1 MEKKKLKIALA
12 GNPNTGKTSLFNALT
27 GLNQRVGN
35 YPGITVDKKIGFFQL
50 NNGRKVELIDLPG
63 TYSLNPG
70 SLDEEVVL
78 KVLTDK
84 NQEDF
89 PDAIIF
95 VADASN
101 LKRNLY
107 FFSQLRDLGI
117 PAILVLNMVDIIER
131 KGITIDIEL
140 LSKELKTPIVYLNAR
155 KGIGV
160 DHLKHVIADIYLS
173 SNTSSINLAEISAK
187 HLYMFKN
194 ALNEEHDYTA
204 WIKSVQKN
212 IPLFLPENEKEAI
225 KTCIDTYSINV
236 ERLKIK
242 ETIKRYQY
250 VNQILKKVIT
260 ENKENDISLTG
271 RIDKIVTHKVLGY
284 VIFFFFMMLLFQA
297 IYSWASIPMDFIDQ
311 SFSDLAVYLSN
322 VIPPG
327 PINSLINEGIIPGI
341 GGIVI
346 FIPQIAI
353 LFAFISVMEDTGY
366 MSRVVFIMDKLMR
379 KFGMSGKSIVPLLS
393 GMACAVP
400 AIMSTR
406 TIDNWKERLITIL
419 VTPFITCAAR
429 LPVYSIIIAII
440 IPDEDIL
447 GAFNLQG
454 LVLMAMYLIGFFSA
468 LLSAYIGH
476 KVLKLK
482 GLSTFIIEMPS
493 YKLPY
498 YKNVGLDIIEK
509 TKAFIFNAGKII
521 LTISI
526 ILWVLA
532 SYGPGNNLKNAND
545 IVKLEKP
552 ELEGTS
558 LNNAVASYKLEN
570 SYIGHFGH
578 FIEPVIKP
586 LGYDWK
592 IGIALISSLAA
603 REVFVSTMATI
614 YSVGSSSDNSDGT
627 TVLKRMKSEINPE
640 TGEPVYNFAVGW
652 SLLIFYAFAMQ
663 CASTIAIVKKET
675 NSWKWPIIQTVFM
688 TLLAYISSFIV
699 YQLLK

>member
-1 MEKKKLKIALA
+1 MERKKLKIALA

-35 YPGITVDKKIGFFQL
+35 YPGITVDKKTGFFDLQ
-50 NNGRKVELIDLPG
+50 NGRKVELIDLPG

-84 NQEDF
+84 DQEDY

-107 FFSQLRDLGI
+107 FFTQLRDLGI
-117 PAILVLNMVDIIER
+117 PSILVLNMVDIIER
-131 KGITIDIEL
+131 KGISIDIDL

-155 KGIGV
+155 KGVGV
-160 DHLKHVIADIYLS
+160 DHLKSVIGSVYLTKS
-173 SNTSSINLAEISAK
+173 PKTIDLAEISAK
-187 HLYMFKN
+187 NLYMFKE

-212 IPLFLPENEKEAI
+212 IPLFLPDNEKEAI
-225 KTCIDTYSINV
+225 RNCIDTYHINI

-242 ETIKRYQY
+242 ETIKRHQY

-260 ENKENDISLTG
+260 ENKENDVTLTG
-271 RIDKIVTHKVLGY
+271 RIDKVVTHKVFGY
-284 VIFFFFMMLLFQA
+284 VVFFSFMMLLFQA

-311 SFSDLAVYLSN
+311 SFSDFAIFISN
-322 VIPPG
+322 TLPSG
-327 PINSLINEGIIPGI
+327 ALNSLISEGIIPGI

-353 LFAFISVMEDTGY
+353 LFAFISIMEDTGY
-366 MSRVVFIMDKLMR
+366 MSRVVFMMDKLMR
-379 KFGMSGKSIVPLLS
+379 KFGMSGKSIVPLMS

-406 TIDNWKERLITIL
+406 TIENWKERLITIL

-440 IPDEDIL
+440 IPDKDVL
-447 GAFNLQG
+447 GIFNLQG

-468 LLSAYIGH
+468 LISSYIAH
-476 KVLKLK
+476 KVLKIK
-482 GLSTFIIEMPS
+482 SLSTFIIEMPS

-532 SYGPGNNLKNAND
+532 SYGPND
-545 IVKLEKP
+545 N
-552 ELEGTS
+552 
-558 LNNAVASYKLEN
+558 LNNAHSIVSNNHPELKGVNLDNEIASYKLEN
-570 SYIGHFGH
+570 SYIGNFGH

-614 YSVGSSSDNSDGT
+614 YSVGSSSDSDGT
-627 TVLKRMKSEINPE
+627 TVLKRMQSEINPD
-640 TGEPVYNFAVGW
+640 TGEPMYSFAVGW
-652 SLLIFYAFAMQ
+652 SLLLFYAFAMQ
-663 CASTIAIVKKET
+663 CVSTIAIVKKET
-675 NSWKWPIIQTVFM
+675 DSWKWPIIQTIFM
-688 TLLAYISSFIV
+688 TVLAYLASFIT

>member
-1 MEKKKLKIALA
+1 MEQEKIKIALA

-35 YPGITVDKKIGFFQL
+35 YPGITVDKKTGYFHT
-50 NNGRKVELIDLPG
+50 NNGINVELIDLPG
-63 TYSLNPG
+63 TYSLNPS
-70 SLDEEVVL
+70 SLDEEIVL

-84 NQEDF
+84 HKPDY

-107 FFSQLRDLGI
+107 FFSQLKDLGI

-131 KGITIDIEL
+131 KGIKIDIEL

-155 KGIGV
+155 KGIGL
-160 DHLKHVIADIYLS
+160 DNLKKAITNIS
-173 SNTSSINLAEISAK
+173 IGENTNTIELAEISAK
-187 HLYMFKN
+187 SLHMFKE
-194 ALNEEHDYTA
+194 ALNEEHNYTA

-212 IPLFLPENEKEAI
+212 IPQFLPESEKTAI
-225 KTCIDTYSINV
+225 KNCIDKHNINV
-236 ERLKIK
+236 EKLKIK

-250 VNQILKKVIT
+250 VNQLLKKVVT
-260 ENKENDISLTG
+260 TNKENDITLTG
-271 RIDKIVTHKVLGY
+271 RIDKLATHKVFGY
-284 VIFFFFMMLLFQA
+284 LIFFSIMMLLFQA
-297 IYSWASIPMDFIDQ
+297 IYAWASIPMDFIDQ
-311 SFSDLAVYLSN
+311 SFSDIAIFLSN
-322 VIPPG
+322 NLPSG
-327 PINSLINEGIIPGI
+327 PINSLISEGIIPGI

-366 MSRVVFIMDKLMR
+366 MSRVVFLMDKLMR
-379 KFGMSGKSIVPLLS
+379 KFGMSGKSVVPLMS

-447 GAFNLQG
+447 GIFNLQG

-468 LLSAYIGH
+468 LISSYLAH
-476 KVLKLK
+476 KILKIK
-482 GLSTFIIEMPS
+482 GLKTFIIEMPS

-532 SYGPGNNLKNAND
+532 SYGPGDNLSNAST
-545 IVKLEKP
+545 IVKQNNP
-552 ELEGTS
+552 ELENS
-558 LNNAVASYKLEN
+558 DLSDAIASYKLEN
-570 SYIGHFGH
+570 SYIGNFGH
-578 FIEPVIKP
+578 FIEPAIKP

-614 YSVGSSSDNSDGT
+614 YSVGSSNESDGT
-627 TVLKRMKSEINPE
+627 TVLKRMKSEINPD
-640 TGEPVYNFAVGW
+640 TGEPMYSFAVGW
-652 SLLIFYAFAMQ
+652 SLLLFYAFAMQ
-663 CASTIAIVKKET
+663 CVSTIAIVKKET
-675 NSWKWPIIQTVFM
+675 GSWKWPIIQTIFM
-688 TLLAYISSFIV
+688 TVLAYVASFIT

>member
-1 MEKKKLKIALA
+1 MEQKKIKIALA

-35 YPGITVDKKIGFFQL
+35 YPGITVDKKTGFFNL
-50 NNGRKVELIDLPG
+50 ENGKNVELIDLPG
-63 TYSLNPG
+63 TYSLNPS

-78 KVLTDK
+78 QLLINKEG
-84 NQEDF
+84 EDY
-89 PDAIIF
+89 PDAIVF

-107 FFSQLRDLGI
+107 FFSQLQDLGI

-131 KGITIDIEL
+131 KGIKIDIDL
-140 LSKELKTPIVYLNAR
+140 LSKELDTPIVYLNAR
-155 KGIGV
+155 KGIGI
-160 DHLKHVIADIYLS
+160 DDLKKTLS
-173 SNTSSINLAEISAK
+173 NLDYSAKSKTIDLNEISAK
-187 HLYMFKN
+187 NLYYFKE
-194 ALNEEHDYTA
+194 ALNEDHDYTA

-212 IPLFLPENEKEAI
+212 IPSFLPEIEKEAI
-225 KTCIDTYSINV
+225 KSCIEKYNIRV
-236 ERLKIK
+236 EHLKVK

-250 VNQILKKVIT
+250 VNQILKKALT
-260 ENKENDISLTG
+260 QDKSNDISFTG
-271 RIDKIVTHKVLGY
+271 RIDRIVTHKVFGY
-284 VIFFFFMMLLFQA
+284 IVFFSFMMLLFQA
-297 IYSWASIPMDFIDQ
+297 IYSWASIPMDFIDK
-311 SFSDLAVYLSN
+311 SFSELAIFISN
-322 VIPPG
+322 TIPSG
-327 PINSLINEGIIPGI
+327 PLNSLISEGIIPGI

-353 LFAFISVMEDTGY
+353 LFAFISIMEDTGY

-379 KFGMSGKSIVPLLS
+379 KFGMSGKSVVPLMS

-406 TIDNWKERLITIL
+406 TIENWKERLITIL
-419 VTPFITCAAR
+419 VTPFITCSAR

-440 IPDEDIL
+440 IPNKDVFGI
-447 GAFNLQG
+447 FNLQG
-454 LVLMAMYLIGFFSA
+454 LVLMAMYMIGFLTA
-468 LLSAYIGH
+468 LTTSYLSH
-476 KVLKLK
+476 KILKIK

-532 SYGPGNNLKNAND
+532 SYGPGDKIKNAKE
-545 IVKLEKP
+545 IVTSNNT
-552 ELEGTS
+552 ELKGVE
-558 LNNAVASYKLEN
+558 LDNEIASFKLEN

-614 YSVGSSSDNSDGT
+614 YSVGSSSDSDGT
-627 TVLKRMKSEINPE
+627 TVLKRMQNEINPD
-640 TGEPVYNFAVGW
+640 TGKPMYNLAVGW
-652 SLLIFYAFAMQ
+652 SLLLFYAFAMQ

-675 NSWKWPIIQTVFM
+675 DSWKWPIIQTVFM
-688 TLLAYISSFIV
+688 TTLAYIASFSV
-699 YQLLK
+699 YQILK

>member
-1 MEKKKLKIALA
+1 MEQKKLKIALA

-35 YPGITVDKKIGFFQL
+35 YPGITVDKKTGYFQL
-50 NNGRKVELIDLPG
+50 QNGRKVELIDLPG
-63 TYSLNPG
+63 TYSLNPS
-70 SLDEEVVL
+70 SLDEEIVL
-78 KVLTDK
+78 NVLTDK
-84 NQEDF
+84 DKPDY

-107 FFSQLRDLGI
+107 FFTQLRDLGI

-131 KGITIDIEL
+131 KGINIDIEL

-155 KGIGV
+155 KGVGI
-160 DHLKHVIADIYLS
+160 DHLKHVI
-173 SNTSSINLAEISAK
+173 SSIYFTKNTKTIELAEISAK
-187 HLYMFKN
+187 SLHVFKQ

-212 IPLFLPENEKEAI
+212 IPQFLPDNEKEAI
-225 KTCIDTYSINV
+225 KNCIDKYRINV

-260 ENKENDISLTG
+260 EDKKNDVTLTG
-271 RIDKIVTHKVLGY
+271 RIDRVVTHKVFGY
-284 VIFFFFMMLLFQA
+284 VIFFTLMMLLFQA
-297 IYSWASIPMDFIDQ
+297 IYSWASIPMDFIDR
-311 SFSDLAVYLSN
+311 SFSEIAIYLSN

-327 PINSLINEGIIPGI
+327 PLNSLITEGIIPGI

-353 LFAFISVMEDTGY
+353 LFAFISIMEDTGY

-379 KFGMSGKSIVPLLS
+379 KFGMSGKSVVPLMS

-440 IPDEDIL
+440 IPDEYVF
-447 GAFNLQG
+447 GTFNLQG
-454 LVLMAMYLIGFFSA
+454 LVLMAMYLIGFFSSLITSYLA
-468 LLSAYIGH
+468 H
-476 KVLKLK
+476 KILKIK

-532 SYGPGNNLKNAND
+532 SYGPNDKIKNATTFVGNSH
-545 IVKLEKP
+545 P
-552 ELEGTS
+552 ELKGID
-558 LNNAVASYKLEN
+558 LDNAVASYKLEN
-570 SYIGHFGH
+570 SYIGNFGH
-578 FIEPVIKP
+578 FIEPAIKP

-614 YSVGSSSDNSDGT
+614 YSVGSSSDSDGT
-627 TVLKRMKSEINPE
+627 TVLKRMQSEINPE
-640 TGEPVYNFAVGW
+640 TGKPMYSFAVGW
-652 SLLIFYAFAMQ
+652 SLLLFYAFAMQ

-675 NSWKWPIIQTVFM
+675 DSWKWPIIQTVFM
-688 TLLAYISSFIV
+688 TALAYISSFIT

>member
-1 MEKKKLKIALA
+1 MNNKKLKIALA

-27 GLNQRVGN
+27 GMNQRVGN
-35 YPGITVDKKIGFFQL
+35 YPGITVDKKIGYFQL
-50 NNGRKVELIDLPG
+50 DNDTKIELFDLPG
-63 TYSLNPG
+63 TYSLNPS

-84 NQEDF
+84 NKEDY

-107 FFSQLRDLGI
+107 FFSQISDLGI
-117 PAILVLNMVDIIER
+117 PSILVLNMVDIVER
-131 KGITIDIEL
+131 KGIIIDIDK
-140 LSKELKTPIVYLNAR
+140 LSEELKTPIVFLNAR
-155 KGIGV
+155 KGIGINELKKELLNIKSVEKESAV
-160 DHLKHVIADIYLS
+160 DLYKIAPKFLPM
-173 SNTSSINLAEISAK
+173 L
-187 HLYMFKN
+187 KN
-194 ALNEEHDYTA
+194 ALSEEHDYTA
-204 WIKSVQKN
+204 WVKSVQKS
-212 IPLFLPENEKEAI
+212 IPLFLPENEKTAI
-225 KTCIDTYSINV
+225 KECISTYHINV

-242 ETIKRYQY
+242 ETIRRYQY
-250 VNQILKKVIT
+250 VNSILKKIIT
-260 ENKENDISLTG
+260 ENKENDITVTG
-271 RIDKIVTHKVLGY
+271 RIDKVVTHKVVGY
-284 VIFFFFMMLLFQA
+284 IVFFSIMFMLFQA
-297 IYSWASIPMDFIDQ
+297 IYSWASIPMDYIDL
-311 SFSDLAVYLSN
+311 SFSKLAVYISEVLPS
-322 VIPPG
+322 G
-327 PINSLINEGIIPGI
+327 SINSLISEGIIPGI

-366 MSRVVFIMDKLMR
+366 MSRVVFLMDKLMR
-379 KFGMSGKSIVPLLS
+379 KFGMSGKSIVPLMS

-406 TIDNWKERLITIL
+406 TIENWKERLITIL

-429 LPVYSIIIAII
+429 LPVYSIIIALI
-440 IPDEDIL
+440 IPDKDVLIF
-447 GAFNLQG
+447 FNLQG
-454 LVLMAMYLIGFFSA
+454 LVLMAMYLLGFFSA
-468 LLSAYIGH
+468 ISSAFVAHKLLKI
-476 KVLKLK
+476 K

-532 SYGPGNNLKNAND
+532 SYGPGNKITDAEN
-545 IVKLEKP
+545 IVRDMSP
-552 ELEGTS
+552 ELTGVDF
-558 LNNAVASYKLEN
+558 NDKVASYKLEN

-578 FIEPVIKP
+578 FIEPAIKP

-603 REVFVSTMATI
+603 REVFVGTMATI
-614 YSVGSSSDNSDGT
+614 YSVGSSSDSDGT
-627 TVLKRMKSEINPE
+627 TVLNRMRNEINQD
-640 TGEPVYNFAVGW
+640 TGEPMYNFAVGW

-663 CASTIAIVKKET
+663 CASTIAIVKRET
-675 NSWKWPIIQTVFM
+675 NSWRWPIIQTLSM
-688 TLLAYISSFIV
+688 TGIAYLASFIV
-699 YQLLK
+699 YQTLS

>member
-1 MEKKKLKIALA
+1 MEQKKKKIALA

-35 YPGITVDKKIGFFQL
+35 YPGITVDKKTGFFQL
-50 NNGRKVELIDLPG
+50 ENGKNVELIDLPG
-63 TYSLNPG
+63 TYSLNPS

-78 KVLTDK
+78 RVLTDK
-84 NQEDF
+84 EQQDY

-117 PAILVLNMVDIIER
+117 PSILVLNMVDIIER
-131 KGITIDIEL
+131 KGITIDIDL
-140 LSKELKTPIVYLNAR
+140 LSKELETPIVYLNAR
-155 KGIGV
+155 KGIGI
-160 DHLKHVIADIYLS
+160 DHLKKVIADTNATSYSKTIELS
-173 SNTSSINLAEISAK
+173 EISAK
-187 HLYMFKN
+187 SLHIFKEI
-194 ALNEEHDYTA
+194 LNEEHDYTA

-212 IPLFLPENEKEAI
+212 IPLFLPNNEKEAI
-225 KTCIDTYSINV
+225 RNGIDKYKINV

-250 VNQILKKVIT
+250 VNQLLKKVIT
-260 ENKENDISLTG
+260 TSKENDTTLTG
-271 RIDKIVTHKVLGY
+271 RIDRFATHKVFGY
-284 VIFFFFMMLLFQA
+284 VIFFTIMLLLFQS

-311 SFSDLAVYLSN
+311 SFSDIAVFLSN
-322 VIPPG
+322 IIPPG
-327 PINSLINEGIIPGI
+327 PINSLISEGIIPGI

-366 MSRVVFIMDKLMR
+366 MSRVVFLMDKLMR
-379 KFGMSGKSIVPLLS
+379 QFGMSGKSVVPLMS
-393 GMACAVP
+393 GMACSVP

-429 LPVYSIIIAII
+429 LPVYTIIIAII
-440 IPDEDIL
+440 IPDKDIL
-447 GAFNLQG
+447 GIFNLQG

-468 LLSAYIGH
+468 LISSYIAH
-476 KVLKLK
+476 KILKIK
-482 GLSTFIIEMPS
+482 GLKTFIIEMPS

-509 TKAFIFNAGKII
+509 TKAFVFNAGKII

-532 SYGPGNNLKNAND
+532 SYGPGDNISNAHN
-545 IVKLEKP
+545 IVKQENPGLENTD
-552 ELEGTS
+552 LDD
-558 LNNAVASYKLEN
+558 AVASYKLEN
-570 SYIGHFGH
+570 SYIGNFGH

-614 YSVGSSSDNSDGT
+614 YSVGSSSEGDGT
-627 TVLKRMKSEINPE
+627 TVLKRMQSEINPD
-640 TGEPVYNFAVGW
+640 TGKPMYSYAVGW
-652 SLLIFYAFAMQ
+652 SLLLFYAFAMQ
-663 CASTIAIVKKET
+663 CVSTIAIVKKET
-675 NSWKWPIIQTVFM
+675 DSWKWPIIQTVFM
-688 TLLAYISSFIV
+688 TALAYLASFIT

>member
-1 MEKKKLKIALA
+1 MENTKLKIALA

-35 YPGITVDKKIGFFQL
+35 YPGITVDKKTGIFNL
-50 NNGRKVELIDLPG
+50 EDGRKVELIDLPG
-63 TYSLNPG
+63 TYSLNP
-70 SLDEEVVL
+70 SSIDEEVVL

-84 NQEDF
+84 SEPDF

-107 FFSQLRDLGI
+107 FFTQLRDLGI

-131 KGITIDIEL
+131 KGISIDIDL
-140 LSKELKTPIVYLNAR
+140 LSEELSTPIVYLNAR

-160 DHLKHVIADIYLS
+160 DNLKHILTEIDFHK
-173 SNTSSINLAEISAK
+173 NTKTIELAEISAK
-187 HLYMFKN
+187 SLHMFKE

-212 IPLFLPENEKEAI
+212 IPLFLPEHEKQAI
-225 KTCIDTYSINV
+225 SSCIEKYHINV

-242 ETIKRYQY
+242 ETIKRYQF
-250 VNQILKKVIT
+250 VNNILKKVIT
-260 ENKENDISLTG
+260 ENKENDVTLTG
-271 RIDKIVTHKVLGY
+271 KIDRIVTHKVFGY
-284 VIFFFFMMLLFQA
+284 VVFFSFMMLLFQA

-311 SFSDLAVYLSN
+311 SFSNLATYISHTLPS
-322 VIPPG
+322 G
-327 PINSLINEGIIPGI
+327 PINSLISEGIIPGI

-346 FIPQIAI
+346 FIPQITI
-353 LFAFISVMEDTGY
+353 LFAFISIMEDTGY
-366 MSRVVFIMDKLMR
+366 MSRVVFMMDKLMR
-379 KFGMSGKSIVPLLS
+379 KFGMNGKSIVPLMS

-429 LPVYSIIIAII
+429 LPVYSIIIALI
-440 IPDEDIL
+440 IPDRYVFGL
-447 GAFNLQG
+447 FNLQG

-468 LLSAYIGH
+468 LISSFIAH
-476 KVLKLK
+476 KLLKFK
-482 GLSTFIIEMPS
+482 SKSTFIIEMPS

-509 TKAFIFNAGKII
+509 TKAFIFDAGKII

-532 SYGPGNNLKNAND
+532 SYGPGDRLSNAEETVANNNIELKGIELDNA
-545 IVKLEKP
+545 I
-552 ELEGTS
+552 
-558 LNNAVASYKLEN
+558 ASYKLEN
-570 SYIGHFGH
+570 SYIGQFGH
-578 FIEPVIKP
+578 FIEPAIKP

-614 YSVGSSSDNSDGT
+614 YSVGSSNSGDGT
-627 TVLKRMKSEINPE
+627 SVIKKMQSEINPE
-640 TGEPVYNFAVGW
+640 TGEPVYSFAVGW
-652 SLLIFYAFAMQ
+652 SLLLFYAFAMQ
-663 CASTIAIVKKET
+663 CASTIAIVKRET
-675 NSWKWPIIQTVFM
+675 NSWRWPIIQTVFM
-688 TLLAYISSFIV
+688 TGIAYIASFITF
-699 YQLLK
+699 QLLK

>member
-1 MEKKKLKIALA
+1 MERKKLKIALA

-35 YPGITVDKKIGFFQL
+35 YPGITVDKKTGFFDL
-50 NNGRKVELIDLPG
+50 PNGTKVELIDLPG

-84 NQEDF
+84 EKDDY

-107 FFSQLRDLGI
+107 FFTQLKDLGI
-117 PAILVLNMVDIIER
+117 PSILVLNMVDIIER
-131 KGITIDIEL
+131 RGITIDIDL
-140 LSKELKTPIVYLNAR
+140 LSKELNTPIVYLNAR

-160 DHLKHVIADIYLS
+160 DQLKTVIE
-173 SNTSSINLAEISAK
+173 NINLDENAKTIDLAEISAK
-187 HLYMFKN
+187 NLYQFKK
-194 ALNEEHDYTA
+194 ALNEDHDYIA
-204 WIKSVQKN
+204 WIKSVQKT

-225 KTCIDTYSINV
+225 KNCIETNHINT
-236 ERLKIK
+236 ERLKVK

-260 ENKENDISLTG
+260 ENKKDDVTITG
-271 RIDKIVTHKVLGY
+271 KIDRIVTHKVFGY
-284 VIFFFFMMLLFQA
+284 VVFFSIMMLLFQA
-297 IYSWASIPMDFIDQ
+297 IYSWASIPMDFID
-311 SFSDLAVYLSN
+311 STFSELAIFISN
-322 VIPPG
+322 HLPEG
-327 PINSLINEGIIPGI
+327 PINSLISEGIIPGI

-353 LFAFISVMEDTGY
+353 LFAFISIMEDTGY
-366 MSRVVFIMDKLMR
+366 MSRVVFMMDKLMR
-379 KFGMSGKSIVPLLS
+379 KFGMSGKSVVPLMS

-406 TIDNWKERLITIL
+406 TIENWKERLITIM
-419 VTPFITCAAR
+419 VTPFITCSAR

-440 IPDEDIL
+440 IPNKDVFGI
-447 GAFNLQG
+447 FNLQG
-454 LVLMAMYLIGFFSA
+454 LVLMAMYMIGFVTA
-468 LLSAYIGH
+468 LLSSYIAH
-476 KVLKLK
+476 KLLKIK

-532 SYGPGNNLKNAND
+532 SYGPNDNIKNAHA
-545 IVKLEKP
+545 IVSQNNP
-552 ELEGTS
+552 ELKGVS
-558 LNNAVASYKLEN
+558 LDNEIASYKLEN
-570 SYIGHFGH
+570 SYIGNFGH
-578 FIEPVIKP
+578 LIEPVIKP

-614 YSVGSSSDNSDGT
+614 YSVGSSSDSDGT
-627 TVLKRMKSEINPE
+627 TVLKRMQNEINPD
-640 TGEPVYNFAVGW
+640 TGKPMYSIAVGW
-652 SLLIFYAFAMQ
+652 SLLLFYAFAMQ

-675 NSWKWPIIQTVFM
+675 DSWKWPIIQTVFM
-688 TLLAYISSFIV
+688 TTLAYIASFIT
-699 YQLLK
+699 YQMLK

>member
-1 MEKKKLKIALA
+1 MKQKKLKIALA

-35 YPGITVDKKIGFFQL
+35 YPGITVDKKTGYFTL
-50 NNGRKVELIDLPG
+50 DNGRNVELTDLPG
-63 TYSLNPG
+63 TYSLNPS

-78 KVLTDK
+78 KVLTQKDK
-84 NQEDF
+84 PDY

-117 PAILVLNMVDIIER
+117 PSILVLNMVDIIER
-131 KGITIDIEL
+131 KGITIDIDL

-160 DHLKHVIADIYLS
+160 DHLKHVLENIYLT
-173 SNTSSINLAEISAK
+173 NNNKTIELAEISAK
-187 HLYMFKN
+187 SLHMFKD

-212 IPLFLPENEKEAI
+212 IPLFLPDNEKESI
-225 KTCIDTYSINV
+225 KDCISKYNINI

-250 VNQILKKVIT
+250 VNQILKKVIS
-260 ENKENDISLTG
+260 ENKKDDITLTG
-271 RIDKIVTHKVLGY
+271 KIDRIVTHKVFGY
-284 VIFFFFMMLLFQA
+284 LVFFSIMMMLFQA
-297 IYSWASIPMDFIDQ
+297 IYSWASIPMDFIDH
-311 SFSDLAVYLSN
+311 SFSQLAVFLSN
-322 VIPPG
+322 TLPEG
-327 PINSLINEGIIPGI
+327 PINSLISEGIIPGI

-353 LFAFISVMEDTGY
+353 LFAFISIMEDTGY
-366 MSRVVFIMDKLMR
+366 MSRVVFLMDKLMR
-379 KFGMSGKSIVPLLS
+379 KFGMSGKSVVPLMS

-400 AIMSTR
+400 AIMSSR

-440 IPDEDIL
+440 IPDVDIL
-447 GAFNLQG
+447 GTFNLQG
-454 LVLMAMYLIGFFSA
+454 LVLMGMYLIGFVSA
-468 LLSAYIGH
+468 LASSFIAH
-476 KVLKLK
+476 KILKIK

-498 YKNVGLDIIEK
+498 YKNIGLDIIEK
-509 TKAFIFNAGKII
+509 TKAFIFGAGKII

-532 SYGPGNNLKNAND
+532 SYGPGDNLSNAYD
-545 IVKLEKP
+545 IVKKENP
-552 ELEGTS
+552 ELKDGNLES
-558 LNNAVASYKLEN
+558 AVASYKLEN
-570 SYIGHFGH
+570 SYIGNFGH
-578 FIEPVIKP
+578 FIEPAIKP

-603 REVFVSTMATI
+603 REVFVSTMSTI
-614 YSVGSSSDNSDGT
+614 YSVGSSKDSDGL
-627 TVLKRMKSEINPE
+627 TVLKRMQNEINPD
-640 TGEPVYNFAVGW
+640 TGKPMYSIAVGW
-652 SLLIFYAFAMQ
+652 SLLLFYAFAMQ

-688 TLLAYISSFIV
+688 TSIAYLASFIT
-699 YQLLK
+699 YQALK